1 MPVRAAKRLTS
12 TGQYTNAEC
21 ISYKNEGEVTSLG
34 VSAKDLA
41 ATFDGKL
48 AALRAEADARR
59 QAEVQA
65 LEDAATAHVQV
76 NADFRSQILVQSVH

>member
-1 MPVRAAKRLTS
+1 MESAKELS
-12 TGQYTNAEC
+12 KLKVEA
-21 ISYKNEGEVTSLG
+21 G

-65 LEDAATAHVQV
+65 LEDATKAHVQV
-76 NADFRSQILVQSVH
+76 KMPPFALWNC